1 MAADE
6 ATRIA
11 HLTELFGGASDRLAV
26 PPGDDAAVV
35 RTGGE
40 FAVTSVDA
48 VVDGVHFNR
57 EHYPPRAIGHKATA
71 AALSDLA
78 AMGVAAGEVY
88 VAAGIPRDLSDDDF
102 AELADGIA
110 DAAQACDA
118 IVAGGDLTA
127 SPQLWL
133 SVTVVGYASTIED
146 VLTRSGAR
154 AGDVL
159 AVTGDLGR
167 SAAALELL
175 ETDASELL
183 QRQFAPTPRIAA
195 GQTLAKAGATAM
207 IDVSDG
213 LAQDAGHIARMSGVA
228 ITIELAAVPVDQ
240 AVVEF
245 TQQRGVH
252 AAEFA
257 AASGEEYELLVTLP
271 ADRLEAA
278 VKECAAAG
286 VELTKIGFV
295 ERADG
300 PGAATS
306 VDQAGR
312 VVEIAGFDHFD

>member
-11 HLTELFGGASDRLAV
+11 HLTELFGGASERLAV

-57 EHYPPRAIGHKATA
+57 EHFPPRAVGHKATA

-78 AMGVAAGEVY
+78 AMGVAAGEIY
-88 VAAGIPRDLSDDDF
+88 VAAGIPRELGDDDF
-102 AELADGIA
+102 AELAAGIS
-110 DAAQACDA
+110 DAAEACGA

-127 SPQLWL
+127 SPVLWL
-133 SVTVVGYASTIED
+133 SVTVVGYANSIDD
-146 VLTRSGAR
+146 VVTRSGAR
-154 AGDVL
+154 TGDVL

-175 ETDASELL
+175 ESGTPEIR

-195 GQTLAKAGATAM
+195 GQALARVGATAM

-213 LAQDAGHIARMSGVA
+213 LARDAGHIARMSGVA
-228 ITIELAAVPVDQ
+228 IEIELSAVPIHP
-240 AVVEF
+240 AVIEF
-245 TQQRGVH
+245 ARGRNIDP
-252 AAEFA
+252 AEFA
-257 AASGEEYELLVTLP
+257 TASGEEYELLVTLP
-271 ADRLEAA
+271 PDRLDDAVEA
-278 VKECAAAG
+278 CAAAG
-286 VELTKIGFV
+286 IELTKIGSV
-295 ERADG
+295 ATADG
-300 PGAATS
+300 PGEAKS